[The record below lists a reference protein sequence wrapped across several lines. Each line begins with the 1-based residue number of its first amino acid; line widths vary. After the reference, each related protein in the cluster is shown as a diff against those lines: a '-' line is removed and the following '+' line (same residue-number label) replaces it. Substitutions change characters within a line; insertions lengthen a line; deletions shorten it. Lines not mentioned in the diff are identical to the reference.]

1 MLNQGTCQTM
11 LEGSSMLLV
20 DHEAS
25 LNPYVQQQCPQP
37 SITQWG
43 INYQQLYLQTFWEE
57 NGLKPATCIN
67 ICPKNDKSN
76 ENKFN
81 SDHDKKKKTKKK
93 TPSFGH
99 LRENNT
105 ACLSLMGISQPPKL
119 QWPSPKLSF
128 PLGSFV
134 GWEIPRL
141 KSRLWP
147 LPAFIST
154 ENAILIINKEKP
166 PSLYSIIMVY
176 LYLHNSYRKP
186 YLLYK
191 R

>member
-1 MLNQGTCQTM
+1 LEAKSSVNEEGKINRTELPHSLMLNQGTCQTM
-11 LEGSSMLLV
+11 SEGSSMLLV

-81 SDHDKKKKTKKK
+81 SDHDKKKKQKKK
-93 TPSFGH
+93 HQVSGILERIIPLVSLWWVFHNHQNYNGH
-99 LRENNT
+99 LPN
-105 ACLSLMGISQPPKL
+105 CH
-119 QWPSPKLSF
+119 SP
-128 PLGSFV
+128 
-134 GWEIPRL
+134 
-141 KSRLWP
+141 
-147 LPAFIST
+147 
-154 ENAILIINKEKP
+154 
-166 PSLYSIIMVY
+166 
-176 LYLHNSYRKP
+176 
-186 YLLYK
+186 
-191 R
+191 